1 MKKKK
6 KFFSFSLYFWLAF
19 VVLIAFLFFINR
31 AVIAKTISKIK
42 ESPSFSKPETVQ
54 NDVKEV
60 LENSRTTE
68 SKNLR
73 HDEKDFIQD
82 GEKTHSHSED
92 EQSGAE
98 KPLDI
103 VESSSLKDL
112 NLEGVEKQAKEETE
126 EKTSNTTESPPA
138 KERALITNSKNETRA
153 IEVYFASVNDNGL
166 VTREKCV
173 RSVTRSLSP
182 MVDSL
187 NALLKGPTKEEAK
200 QGIRSFIPADTR
212 LLSASIKDETA
223 VINLSDDFQFN
234 RYGVEGY
241 NIQLQQIV
249 FTVCSFPTVKS
260 VQFLIEGQKRDFL
273 GSEGVWIGSPFTVNS
288 F

>member
-6 KFFSFSLYFWLAF
+6 KFFSFSFYFWIAF
-19 VVLIAFLFFINR
+19 VVLIIFLFFINR
-31 AVIAKTISKIK
+31 AVIAKTIAKIK
-42 ESPSFSKPETVQ
+42 GSPSFSKPEIVGE
-54 NDVKEV
+54 DVKEV
-60 LENSRTTE
+60 LENSSSFE
-68 SKNLR
+68 LKSSKD
-73 HDEKDFIQD
+73 DEKNYI
-82 GEKTHSHSED
+82 GEEEKENKPLED
-92 EQSGAE
+92 VSSTNENHAE
-98 KPLDI
+98 NKNSLDI
-103 VESSSLKDL
+103 VEPATINDL
-112 NLEGVEKQAKEETE
+112 NIEKEAVRVPKEK
-126 EKTSNTTESPPA
+126 EKPLPTSH
-138 KERALITNSKNETRA
+138 ETRD

-166 VTREKCV
+166 VTREKCI
-173 RSVTRSLSP
+173 RSVERSLSP

-200 QGIRSFIPADTR
+200 HGIRSFIPADTR
-212 LLSASIKDETA
+212 LLSASIKDEVA
-223 VINLSDDFQFN
+223 LINLSDDFQFN

>member
-6 KFFSFSLYFWLAF
+6 KFFSFSFYFWIAF
-19 VVLIAFLFFINR
+19 VVLIIFLFFINR
-31 AVIAKTISKIK
+31 AVIAKTIAKIK
-42 ESPSFSKPETVQ
+42 GSPSFSKPEIVGE
-54 NDVKEV
+54 DVKEV
-60 LENSRTTE
+60 LENSSSFE
-68 SKNLR
+68 LKSSKD
-73 HDEKDFIQD
+73 DEKNYI
-82 GEKTHSHSED
+82 GEEEKENKPLED
-92 EQSGAE
+92 VSSTNENHAE
-98 KPLDI
+98 HKNSLDI
-103 VESSSLKDL
+103 VEPATIKELDI
-112 NLEGVEKQAKEETE
+112 EKEAGRVPKEK
-126 EKTSNTTESPPA
+126 EKPLPTSH
-138 KERALITNSKNETRA
+138 ETRD

-166 VTREKCV
+166 VTREKCI
-173 RSVTRSLSP
+173 RSVERSLSP

-200 QGIRSFIPADTR
+200 HGIRSFIPADTR
-212 LLSASIKDETA
+212 LLSASIKDEVA
-223 VINLSDDFQFN
+223 LINLSDDFQFN

>member
-6 KFFSFSLYFWLAF
+6 KFFSFSFYFWIAF
-19 VVLIAFLFFINR
+19 VVLIVSLFFINR
-31 AVIAKTISKIK
+31 AVIAKTIAKIK
-42 ESPSFSKPETVQ
+42 DSPSFSKPEIIGD
-54 NDVKEV
+54 DVKEV
-60 LENSRTTE
+60 IENPSSFDLKG
-68 SKNLR
+68 SKD
-73 HDEKDFIQD
+73 DEKEYVGD
-82 GEKTHSHSED
+82 EKENEHSED
-92 EQSGAE
+92 VSSTNENYSE
-98 KPLDI
+98 NENSLDI
-103 VESSSLKDL
+103 VEPATIKELDI
-112 NLEGVEKQAKEETE
+112 EKEAGRVPKEK
-126 EKTSNTTESPPA
+126 EKPLPTSH
-138 KERALITNSKNETRA
+138 ETRD

-166 VTREKCV
+166 VTREKCI
-173 RSVTRSLSP
+173 RSVERSLSP

-200 QGIRSFIPADTR
+200 HGIRSFIPADTR
-212 LLSASIKDETA
+212 LLSASIKDEVA
-223 VINLSDDFQFN
+223 LINLSDDFQFN